1 MTLITKSA
9 TYDDIAA
16 EVAAELRHRTHT
28 ISGTEVPI
36 LFRRFLGIP
45 DVALE
50 DRPEG
55 SWHSSAPSAA
65 LMEWLEDN
73 IRGCYVIMPAKR
85 WKLSLTL
92 GMEWE
97 ESHRGMH
104 PMIAIDS
111 DKNAALFKLA
121 WCCA

>member
-1 MTLITKSA
+1 MTARITESA
-9 TYDDIAA
+9 TYEDIAA
-16 EVAAELRHRTHT
+16 EVAAELRLRTHT

-36 LFRRFLGIP
+36 LFHRFLGIP

-55 SWHSSAPSAA
+55 SWHSSAPTAA

-73 IRGCYVIMPAKR
+73 IPGCYVIMPAKR
-85 WKLSLTL
+85 WRL
-92 GMEWE
+92 GPGLQIEWE
-97 ESHRGMH
+97 DSHRGMH

-111 DKNAALFKLA
+111 DQNAALFKLA
-121 WCCA
+121 WC